1 MEAILNTAKPIV
13 QELVENELK
22 TLIGQNINE
31 IDGLEAKIDTKLGE
45 VAGKIKSL
53 IIDNINK
60 IPFVP
65 DSVKKGFIDQIP
77 VGQLVTIING
87 FDLEK
92 FKTTILAI
100 PTTGISDPTKLNQIR
115 TTLTELPDKIKKMLT
130 THIESIFNG
139 VAAAPGVP
147 SVVAP
152 GAPAV
157 PGAPAAP
164 GAPAVPGGPAVPGA
178 PAVVAPGAPSVAPA
192 VGPVPANR
200 IKIMFDKLSSNEQN
214 QIITD
219 IKKLLV
225 DIGIY
230 NRITASTMAGGEKPI
245 TNEDGTPVIDEPNTN
260 EVSTPSV
267 VGGDETPVV
276 ETPVV
281 GGDEPVVETPVVGGD
296 ETKTNEVSTSA
307 VVVKPNTNEVSTPVV
322 GGDETP
328 TTNEV
333 ITPSVV
339 AGGDSTAKIIHG
351 QRRKTK
357 KNIKYNRDF

>member
-60 IPFVP
+60 LPFVP
-65 DSVKKGFIDQIP
+65 DSIKKGFIDQIP
-77 VGQLVTIING
+77 VDQLVTIING

-139 VAAAPGVP
+139 VAAANVPPPVPAPGGP
-147 SVVAP
+147 AVAP

-157 PGAPAAP
+157 APGGPAVAP
-164 GAPAVPGGPAVPGA
+164 GAPAV
-178 PAVVAPGAPSVAPA
+178 APSVA
-192 VGPVPANR
+192 PVPANR

-214 QIITD
+214 QF
-219 IKKLLV
+219 L
-225 DIGIY
+225 
-230 NRITASTMAGGEKPI
+230 ST
-245 TNEDGTPVIDEPNTN
+245 
-260 EVSTPSV
+260 
-267 VGGDETPVV
+267 
-276 ETPVV
+276 
-281 GGDEPVVETPVVGGD
+281 
-296 ETKTNEVSTSA
+296 
-307 VVVKPNTNEVSTPVV
+307 
-322 GGDETP
+322 
-328 TTNEV
+328 
-333 ITPSVV
+333 
-339 AGGDSTAKIIHG
+339 
-351 QRRKTK
+351 
-357 KNIKYNRDF
+357 

>member
-60 IPFVP
+60 LPFVP
-65 DSVKKGFIDQIP
+65 DSIKKGFIDQIP
-77 VGQLVTIING
+77 VDQLVSIING

-92 FKTTILAI
+92 FKATILAI
-100 PTTGISDPTKLNQIR
+100 PTTGISDPAKLNQIR

-139 VAAAPGVP
+139 VASAAAPGPGVP
-147 SVVAP
+147 PPPPGAPSLLPPAP

-157 PGAPAAP
+157 VPLVA
-164 GAPAVPGGPAVPGA
+164 PGGPSVVPTAGV
-178 PAVVAPGAPSVAPA
+178 PAVVAPGA
-192 VGPVPANR
+192 PVPANR

-214 QIITD
+214 QIIAD

-230 NRITASTMAGGEKPI
+230 NKITASTMAGGEKPI
-245 TNEDGTPVIDEPNTN
+245 TDEAVTPVVGGGDEPIVVGGDETVSIVGGDEPVAVETPVVVSGGDEPNTN
-260 EVSTPSV
+260 VVSTPSV
-267 VGGDETPVV
+267 V
-276 ETPVV
+276 
-281 GGDEPVVETPVVGGD
+281 
-296 ETKTNEVSTSA
+296 
-307 VVVKPNTNEVSTPVV
+307 
-322 GGDETP
+322 ETP

-333 ITPSVV
+333 STPIA
-339 AGGDSTAKIIHG
+339 AGGDSTPKIIHG

-357 KNIKYNRDF
+357 KNIKY

>member
-60 IPFVP
+60 LPFVP
-65 DSVKKGFIDQIP
+65 DSIKKGFIDQIP
-77 VGQLVTIING
+77 VDQLVSIING

-92 FKTTILAI
+92 FKATILAI
-100 PTTGISDPTKLNQIR
+100 PTTGISDPAKLNQIR

-139 VAAAPGVP
+139 VASAAAPGHGVPAVFPPPPPGAP
-147 SVVAP
+147 SVVPPPPPAP
-152 GAPAV
+152 GASSV
-157 PGAPAAP
+157 
-164 GAPAVPGGPAVPGA
+164 VPGGPAV
-178 PAVVAPGAPSVAPA
+178 APSVAPGGPSVA
-192 VGPVPANR
+192 PVPANR

-214 QIITD
+214 QIIAD

-230 NRITASTMAGGEKPI
+230 NKITASTMAGGEKPI
-245 TNEDGTPVIDEPNTN
+245 TDE
-260 EVSTPSV
+260 V
-267 VGGDETPVV
+267 V
-276 ETPVV
+276 TPVV
-281 GGDEPVVETPVVGGD
+281 GGDEPVVVGGDETVAVETPVVVSGGD
-296 ETKTNEVSTSA
+296 ETKTNEVSTPS
-307 VVVKPNTNEVSTPVV
+307 VVETPTTNDVSTPVV
-322 GGDETP
+322 GGD
-328 TTNEV
+328 
-333 ITPSVV
+333 
-339 AGGDSTAKIIHG
+339 STSKIIHG

>member
-53 IIDNINK
+53 LIDNINK
-60 IPFVP
+60 LPFVP
-65 DSVKKGFIDQIP
+65 DSIKKGFIDQIP
-77 VGQLVTIING
+77 VDQLVSIING

-92 FKTTILAI
+92 FKATILAI
-100 PTTGISDPTKLNQIR
+100 PTTGISDPAKLNQIR

-139 VAAAPGVP
+139 VATAAAPGPGAP
-147 SVVAP
+147 SVLPPPPPAP

-157 PGAPAAP
+157 VPPPPPPGV
-164 GAPAVPGGPAVPGA
+164 PAVVPGA
-178 PAVVAPGAPSVAPA
+178 PSVAPGAPSVSPGGPS
-192 VGPVPANR
+192 VVPVPANR
-200 IKIMFDKLSSNEQN
+200 IKIMFDKLSSVEQN
-214 QIITD
+214 QIIAD

-245 TNEDGTPVIDEPNTN
+245 TDEA
-260 EVSTPSV
+260 V
-267 VGGDETPVV
+267 
-276 ETPVV
+276 TPVV
-281 GGDEPVVETPVVGGD
+281 GGDEPVVVGGD
-296 ETKTNEVSTSA
+296 ETVAVETP
-307 VVVKPNTNEVSTPVV
+307 VVVSGGDEPNTNVVSTPSVV
-322 GGDETP
+322 ETP

-333 ITPSVV
+333 STPIAV
-339 AGGDSTAKIIHG
+339 GGDSTSKIIHG